1 MRNKTIT
8 LLCVA
13 IALSGCEKASFNDE
27 WAVGP
32 APLATSTLSVT
43 TRGAGVDGGA
53 TIPDGRIYVFNKSN
67 TCVALLTTGEAGQT
81 ESAQLPAG
89 TYTLCAVGSEDL
101 SIYNLPAQGEATPS
115 SVISLKSGEE
125 RGDLLMKNST
135 TTLEDGDTK
144 ALSIELF
151 HQVLC
156 LDAVE
161 IRQVPTNV
169 TKVEVTMGKFY
180 STIQLNLTKPD
191 TPTEDYTVSLT
202 KQANGTTWKA
212 TPEQMLLPSVGK
224 PSIKVLF
231 TTDNDTRGYAYTASE
246 DLKANNHVS
255 ITGTYAGAV
264 NATLSGKLSAAAWG
278 NGQDLSFDFDK
289 TLTYY
294 APVAGQYTN
303 GYYAVSVDETNRKA
317 VLLAKENLDFN
328 RPTNDDWRTMING
341 KLAAYAL
348 PVNITG
354 SWRLPTSAEVA
365 VFSKDPQ
372 IATSIN
378 TKGFSKYYMYDD
390 NGTLGWA
397 RTQKTYTEYNLQK
410 SDVYNND
417 DARLRP
423 VIDITF

>member
-81 ESAQLPAG
+81 ESAQLPEG

-115 SVISLKSGEE
+115 SVISLKAGEE

-202 KQANGTTWKA
+202 KQADGTTWKA

-289 TLTYY
+289 SLTYY

-303 GYYAVSVDETNRKA
+303 GYYAVSVDETTHKA
-317 VLLAKENLDFN
+317 VLMAKANIGYD
-328 RPTNDDWRTMING
+328 DVSSDGDWRKMINDLMAG
-341 KLAAYAL
+341 LET
-348 PVNITG
+348 PPNTTG
-354 SWRLPTSAEVA
+354 SWRLPTKDEVA
-365 VFSKDPQ
+365 IFSKDTQ
-372 IATSIN
+372 IVTFDD
-378 TKGFSKYYMYDD
+378 KGQSKSYFCDD

-397 RTQKTYTEYNLQK
+397 YTQKNGSEYQL
-410 SDVYNND
+410 VYNTTNFNR
-417 DARLRP
+417 AIRIRP